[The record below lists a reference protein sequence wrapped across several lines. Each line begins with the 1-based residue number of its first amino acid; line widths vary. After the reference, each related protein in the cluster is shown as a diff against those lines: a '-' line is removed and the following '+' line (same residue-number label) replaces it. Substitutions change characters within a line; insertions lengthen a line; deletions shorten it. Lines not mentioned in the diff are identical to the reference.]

1 MPFRSLAAFAAALA
15 VLTLGPLPPKAQEAA
30 AQDNNDR
37 SPGLTL
43 VVPAIDA
50 ERGRQLFVTQGCVF
64 CHSVN
69 GIGGKAAPARDS
81 DAAQPMVN
89 LTDFAAR
96 MWRGAPA
103 MIELQEMDLG
113 YQINLTGDE
122 LAHLAAF
129 ANDPVE
135 QKKLI
140 EEQVPELMRE
150 WYLDELP
157 QAQ

>member
-1 MPFRSLAAFAAALA
+1 MPFRPLAAFAAALA
-15 VLTLGPLPPKAQEAA
+15 AVILATLPTA
-30 AQDNNDR
+30 AQDKNGQ
-37 SPGLTL
+37 SPGLKL
-43 VVPAIDA
+43 VLPAIDS
-50 ERGRQLFVTQGCVF
+50 ERGRQLFITKGCVY
-64 CHSVN
+64 CHAVN
-69 GIGGKAAPARDS
+69 GIGGKAAPALDS
-81 DAAQPMVN
+81 NDAKPSVN

-113 YQINLTGDE
+113 YQIQLSGDE

-129 ANDPVE
+129 ANDPAE
-135 QKKLI
+135 QKKLA
-140 EEQVPELMRE
+140 EDQVPELMRE

>member
-1 MPFRSLAAFAAALA
+1 MPFRLSAAFAAALVA
-15 VLTLGPLPPKAQEAA
+15 LTLAPLPAVTPAA
-30 AQDNNDR
+30 AEDENGK
-37 SPGLTL
+37 SPGLKL
-43 VVPAIDA
+43 ILPAIDA
-50 ERGRQLFVTQGCVF
+50 ERGRQLFVTKGCVY
-64 CHSVN
+64 CHAVN
-69 GIGGKAAPARDS
+69 GIGGKAAPALDS

-113 YQINLTGDE
+113 YQIRLTGDE

-129 ANDPVE
+129 ANDPAE
-135 QKKLI
+135 QKKLE

-157 QAQ
+157 KAE

>member
-1 MPFRSLAAFAAALA
+1 MPIRSLAAVATALAAAALI
-15 VLTLGPLPPKAQEAA
+15 PFPAA
-30 AQDNNDR
+30 APADAAEEKNGP

-43 VVPAIDA
+43 VLPAVDS
-50 ERGRQLFVTQGCVF
+50 ERGRQLFITKGCVY

-69 GIGGKAAPARDS
+69 GIGGKAAPPLDS
-81 DAAQPMVN
+81 DAEQPMVN

-96 MWRGAPA
+96 MWSGAPS

-113 YQINLTGDE
+113 YQIRLSGDD

-129 ANDPVE
+129 ANDPAE
-135 QKKLI
+135 QKKLT

-157 QAQ
+157 QSQ

>member
-1 MPFRSLAAFAAALA
+1 MPFRSPAAFAAALA
-15 VLTLGPLPPKAQEAA
+15 ALILAPLAA
-30 AQDNNDR
+30 PAFAQDKNGQ
-37 SPGLTL
+37 SPGLKL
-43 VVPAIDA
+43 VLPAIDS
-50 ERGRQLFVTQGCVF
+50 ERGRQLFITKGCVY
-64 CHSVN
+64 CHAVN
-69 GIGGKAAPARDS
+69 GIGGKAAPALDS
-81 DAAQPMVN
+81 NDAKPSVN

-113 YQINLTGDE
+113 YQIQLSGDE

-129 ANDPVE
+129 ANDPAE
-135 QKKLI
+135 QKKLA
-140 EEQVPELMRE
+140 EDQVPELMRE

>member
-1 MPFRSLAAFAAALA
+1 MPFRPLAAFAAALA
-15 VLTLGPLPPKAQEAA
+15 AVILATLPAAAPAA
-30 AQDNNDR
+30 AQDKNDQ
-37 SPGLTL
+37 SPGLKL
-43 VVPAIDA
+43 VLPAIDS
-50 ERGRQLFVTQGCVF
+50 ERGRQLFITKGCVY
-64 CHSVN
+64 CHAVN
-69 GIGGKAAPARDS
+69 GIGGKAAPALDS
-81 DAAQPMVN
+81 NDAKPSVN

-113 YQINLTGDE
+113 YQIQLSGDE

-129 ANDPVE
+129 ANDPAE
-135 QKKLI
+135 QKKLA
-140 EEQVPELMRE
+140 EDQVPELMRE